1 MQSRC
6 AQKRRGQCPFPSH
19 DLSMPQVISI
29 LSAMLARCDAHSALL
44 ARCYQS
50 SNRVSVRFAGVPTM
64 YSRPV
69 LESLSHLRCGP
80 DASRRS
86 LTLILGI
93 WFHVHPHV
101 HLFPC
106 FSKVHVLRSERAPA
120 TAQKYTRNSLP
131 LARAANAPQPFS
143 TCYGLKGPTGSTCNG
158 KLSQPQPLQ
167 GELVFSPCLKRKL

>member
-29 LSAMLARCDAHSALL
+29 LSATLARCDAHSALL
-44 ARCYQS
+44 ARATSRTTGFLFGSQECQ
-50 SNRVSVRFAGVPTM
+50 PCT
-64 YSRPV
+64 SRPV
-69 LESLSHLRCGP
+69 LESLSHLRCAP

-93 WFHVHPHV
+93 WLHVHPHV

-106 FSKVHVLRSERAPA
+106 FSKVHVLRSERASA
-120 TAQKYTRNSLP
+120 TARKYTRNSLP
-131 LARAANAPQPFS
+131 LARAANVPQPFS
-143 TCYGLKGPTGSTCNG
+143 TCYGLKGPTGSGCNG